1 MFEVVYNIIVMV
13 VFGFLIG
20 AMIAV
25 SVMFEKPEKRSEAKR
40 NPGESPFGYLRRC
53 WKEEGKEGSMEGI
66 LEKYRKAYKITLYLL
81 TGVVVIM
88 VLLVRFSPIGMHWG
102 AFIIAIF
109 VSAGIL
115 LGIYN
120 LAKTGKISVKNRFF
134 DIPSEEE
141 LPK

>member
-1 MFEVVYNIIVMV
+1 MFEVISNIIVMV

-25 SVMFEKPEKRSEAKR
+25 SIMFEKPEKPSYAKG
-40 NPGESPFGYLRRC
+40 PGESLFRYLRRR
-53 WKEEGKEGSMEGI
+53 WKEEGEEEPMENI

-88 VLLVRFSPIGMHWG
+88 VLLVIFSPIRMYWV

-109 VSAGIL
+109 VSGGIL

-120 LAKTGKISVKNRFF
+120 LAKAGKISVKNRFF

-141 LPK
+141 LPE